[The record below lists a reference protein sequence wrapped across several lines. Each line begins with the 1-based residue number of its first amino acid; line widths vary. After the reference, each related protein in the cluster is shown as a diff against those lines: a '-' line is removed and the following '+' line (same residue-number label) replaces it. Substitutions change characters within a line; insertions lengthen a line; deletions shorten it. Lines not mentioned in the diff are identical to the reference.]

1 MNRQQRRKAQRRGVY
16 VDHETMA
23 AATGTNHQFPVPQG
37 MADLP
42 AKVQGRHRW
51 ILSTGYN
58 VTDTEAATAHEGVR
72 MVLMGPE
79 KLISYGVGCY
89 DCEQVYSQCV
99 ADPCPGDPNG

>member
-1 MNRQQRRKAQRRGVY
+1 MNRQQRRQALRRGY
-16 VDHETMA
+16 LDRETMTV
-23 AATGTNHQFPVPQG
+23 ATSAGHEFRVPEG

-42 AKVQGRHRW
+42 EKIAGRHRW

-89 DCEQVYSQCV
+89 DCEQIYSQCV
-99 ADPCPGDPNG
+99 ASPCPGDPSWV